1 MISFPSV
8 IVVLFIQVTVVD
20 GCPEPGSFHDVLLGD
35 GMDRIAQQVILAIY
49 LLEFYVLFFQ
59 IAY

>member
-20 GCPEPGSFHDVLLGD
+20 GCPEPGFFHDVVLRD
-35 GMDRIAQQVILAIY
+35 GMNRIAQQVILVIY
-49 LLEFYVLFFQ
+49 LLGFYVFFFR
-59 IAY
+59 